1 MKRNQFLIAFVS
13 ASFLLLACDDTQQP
27 TPGRGGGKGGN
38 TAWLIPEGNVFDGGP
53 GKDGIPSV
61 DNPVFTDVANAPV
74 ALLDNSLVVG
84 IKIGDEIKAYPH
96 FILDWHEI
104 VNDGI
109 DTAKY
114 ALNYCPLT
122 GTAMAWNRKINGF
135 ETTFGVS
142 GLLYQTNIIPY
153 DRQSNSNWSQLQMR
167 AVQGP
172 LSGSKAVVYAVVETD
187 WKTWRDMYP
196 NTKVMTDE
204 TGFNRSYGVYPYGNY
219 RTDNNSLLFPV
230 NPLDERVPAKER
242 VHSIKIGDKL
252 KSFRQS
258 LFTDNTTIIN
268 DLFNEAEIVVAG
280 NEKDN
285 LFVSF
290 GRKLADGTILEMSA
304 IQNVLPVIMQDQ
316 EGNEWDVFG
325 VAVSGPR
332 EGAQLPI
339 YPSLMAYWFSMG
351 AFYPDHLVVD

>member
-1 MKRNQFLIAFVS
+1 MKRNHFLIAFAW
-13 ASFLLLACDDTQQP
+13 ASFALIACEESQQP
-27 TPGRGGGKGGN
+27 SPGRGGGSN
-38 TAWLIPEGNVFDGGP
+38 NQAWIIPEGDVFDGGP
-53 GKDGIPSV
+53 GKDGIPSI
-61 DNPVFTDVANAPV
+61 DEPIFTDAANAPTD
-74 ALLDNSLVVG
+74 LQDNSLVVG
-84 IKIGDEIKAYPH
+84 VKIGNEAKAYPH

-109 DTAKY
+109 GDTKY

-122 GTAMAWNRKINGF
+122 GTAMAWSRIINNF

-172 LSGSKAVVYAVVETD
+172 LVERKAEVYAVVETD
-187 WKTWRDMYP
+187 WKTWREMYP
-196 NTKVMTDE
+196 NTQVMTTE

-219 RTDNNSLLFPV
+219 RTDNSTLLFPV
-230 NPLDERVPAKER
+230 DPLDQRVPAKER
-242 VHSIKIGDKL
+242 VHSIRVGDQL

-258 LFTDNTTIIN
+258 LFSDNTTVIN
-268 DLFNEAEIVVAG
+268 DLFNNEEIVIAG
-280 NEKDN
+280 NANSN

-290 GRKLADGTILEMSA
+290 GRKLEDGTILELNA
-304 IQNVLPVIMQDQ
+304 VQNGLPIIMTDQ
-316 EGNEWDVFG
+316 EANEWDVFG

-332 EGAQLPI
+332 EGEQLPI

-351 AFYPDHLVVD
+351 AFYPDHQVVD

>member
-1 MKRNQFLIAFVS
+1 MKRNQFLIAFVW
-13 ASFLLLACDDTQQP
+13 ASFALLACDNTQQP
-27 TPGRGGGKGGN
+27 TPGRGGGN
-38 TAWLIPEGNVFDGGP
+38 NQDWLIPEGDVFDGGP

-61 DNPVFTDVANAPV
+61 DSPVFASVANAPSE
-74 ALLDNSLVVG
+74 LLDNSLVVG
-84 IKIGDEIKAYPH
+84 IKIGDESKAYPH

-109 DTAKY
+109 GPAKY

-122 GTAMAWNRKINGF
+122 GTAMAWSRIINNF

-172 LSGSKAVVYAVVETD
+172 LAEREAEVYAVVETD
-187 WKTWRDMYP
+187 WKTWRTMYP
-196 NTKVMTDE
+196 NTQVLTSE

-230 NPLDERVPAKER
+230 EPLDTRVPAKER
-242 VHSIKIGDKL
+242 VHSIRIGTQL

-258 LFTDNTTIIN
+258 LFSDNTTVIN
-268 DLFNEAEIVVAG
+268 DLFNNEEIVVAG
-280 NEKDN
+280 NERDN
-285 LFVSF
+285 LFISF
-290 GRKLADGTILEMSA
+290 GRKLADGTTLEMNA
-304 IQNVLPVIMQDQ
+304 VQDQLPVIMR
-316 EGNEWDVFG
+316 

-332 EGAQLPI
+332 AGEQLPI